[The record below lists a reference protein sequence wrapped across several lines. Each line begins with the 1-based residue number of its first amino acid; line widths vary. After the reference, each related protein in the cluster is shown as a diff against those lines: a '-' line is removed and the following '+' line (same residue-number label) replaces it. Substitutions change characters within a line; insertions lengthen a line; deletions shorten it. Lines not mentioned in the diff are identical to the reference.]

1 MKKGIIFMLLLIVAF
16 VLCACGEDP
25 YKRELDR
32 ANEMVQIA
40 EENYSRAVQESN
52 DLRDSISR
60 INAAADALR

>member
-1 MKKGIIFMLLLIVAF
+1 MKKGVIFMLLLILAF

-25 YKRELDR
+25 YKKESERT
-32 ANEMVQIA
+32 NKMVQIA
-40 EENYSRAVQESN
+40 EDNYNRAVQESN